1 MGRHKADSWL
11 AGLPGCPQSV
21 SRRCVIAAICVQ
33 KFYELFV
40 LHLLQPLCHPQTSSS
55 TSVAFFFCILVKERR
70 WEVFAVADCQLKLE
84 NAMETAAFNSQ
95 RAVRRGAPNETERHS
110 HSKTMMSAAVRR
122 DQKDQERH
130 SREHPA
136 RADQAGHEQTWP
148 ESTSTCRLPHGK

>member
-1 MGRHKADSWL
+1 MMMMMVMTMMLILMSTMKDSRTNAL
-11 AGLPGCPQSV
+11 RQ
-21 SRRCVIAAICVQ
+21 
-33 KFYELFV
+33 
-40 LHLLQPLCHPQTSSS
+40 LLTKEI
-55 TSVAFFFCILVKERR
+55 TVAWVKWQEGQCTLVKKRR

-110 HSKTMMSAAVRR
+110 HSKTMMSAPVRR

-148 ESTSTCRLPHGK
+148 ESTYTCRLPHGK